1 MSPMIHIQRII
12 DGLSGPD
19 AYPDRPH
26 EVIFVQTSIS
36 AVFIAGD
43 LVYKVKKPV
52 DLGYLDFVT
61 IEKRKFFCE
70 EEVRLNRRLCPEI
83 YIGVV
88 PVTEDR
94 GMINVR
100 GKGDVIDY
108 AVMMKRLPADG
119 MMDVMLDEG
128 RVKDEDVHRIADI
141 LVPFYRNS
149 RTGEGIDEFGEI
161 SSFSVNTDENFEQT
175 KRFIGITITEGEY
188 KEIKGYTDRFFTEN
202 RDLFKDR
209 IEASFIREGH
219 GDLHSR
225 NICVTPERIFIYDCI
240 EFNERFRIGDVAEDI
255 AFLAMDIDFHLF
267 PALSRHFVGEYVRLS
282 GDGGLLKLLN
292 FYKCYTAFVR
302 GKILGFI
309 LEEDEESEDEKARAR
324 DEARLY
330 FNLARHYAVSD
341 ERPFLIITSGLSGTG
356 KSRISNLLAPELDL
370 EVVSS
375 DVVRKELSGIGA
387 TEHRY
392 ERFGEGIYSAE
403 MTKKTYGEI
412 TRRARDFLL
421 QKKSVLID
429 ASFLR
434 TEERK
439 LTRSLTDETPC
450 RFHVLEISSPEAV
463 VKKRITDRIKE
474 GTVSDAT
481 IDIYEE
487 QKKIYM
493 PPTEFDDETVIKINT
508 NKPADKNLKDILG
521 RIFLGKK
528 PSLH

>member
-1 MSPMIHIQRII
+1 MAPMAHVQKII
-12 DGLSGPD
+12 DGLLNPD
-19 AYPDRPH
+19 AYPERPD

-52 DLGYLDFVT
+52 NLGYLDFT
-61 IEKRKFFCE
+61 TKEKRKFYCE

-88 PVTEDR
+88 PVMEDR
-94 GMINVR
+94 GSINLR
-100 GKGDVIDY
+100 EKGDIIDY
-108 AVMMKRLPADG
+108 AVLMKRLPEEG

-128 RVKDEDVHRIADI
+128 RVKDEDVAGIADI

-161 SSFSVNTDENFEQT
+161 SSFSINTDENFAQT

-188 KEIKGYTDRFFTEN
+188 EEIKRYTDRFFLEN
-202 RDLFKDR
+202 RDLFEDR
-209 IEASFIREGH
+209 IAASNIREGH

-225 NICVTPERIFIYDCI
+225 NICITPKKIFIYDCI

-282 GDGGLLKLLN
+282 TDESLLKILN

-302 GKILGFI
+302 GKVLGFM
-309 LEEDEESEDEKARAR
+309 LEEDEESEDEKDRAKS
-324 DEARLY
+324 EARLY

-341 ERPFLIITSGLSGTG
+341 EKPFLIITSGLSGTG
-356 KSRISNLLAPELDL
+356 KSRISKLFAPEIDL
-370 EVVSS
+370 EVIGS
-375 DVVRKELSGIGA
+375 DLVRKELSGIGA

-392 ERFGEGIYSAE
+392 ARFGEGIYSAG
-403 MTKKTYGEI
+403 MTKKTYEEI
-412 TRRARDFLL
+412 TRRARDLLL
-421 QKKSVLID
+421 QKKSVLLD
-429 ASFLR
+429 ASYLR
-434 TEERK
+434 PEERG
-439 LTRSLTDETPC
+439 LARLISEETPC
-450 RFHVLEISSPEAV
+450 RFYVLEISCPEEV
-463 VKKRITDRIKE
+463 VKRRIIDRINE

-487 QKKIYM
+487 QKRFFS
-493 PPTEFDDETVIKINT
+493 PPTEFDDETVIKIDT
-508 NKPADKNLKDILG
+508 TRPASENLKDILG
-521 RIFLGKK
+521 RILLGKR
-528 PSLH
+528 PSR